1 VSIQLPV
8 VRRIRENVHG
18 TIDIS
23 DLEDRVLSHPYVQRL
38 RRIKQLAFLQYVF
51 PGASHSRFEHSLGV
65 MHLAGVAWEKLRA
78 NQKRLASSAL
88 QFDDY
93 HERELRG
100 GGGAR
105 GGTHGLLSPTFPMAN
120 DFFESAYTLQALR
133 LAALLHDLGH
143 PPFSHSGEAFLAT
156 WKTVRDSAKPR
167 PKWLDR
173 WLDKKVDDLVT
184 AGKDPSGQKVRH
196 EVFTLL
202 LLDRL
207 FRDVYSQN
215 PDVMWIEPQDI
226 ASIMTPEI
234 PPVDGSPLWRFG
246 AYRFCNELI
255 SGEFDVDRMDYLLR
269 DSRECGVV
277 YGIFDESRILNSL
290 AMYFDPREQS
300 VHLAIQFSGM
310 AAFEDYLR
318 ARHSMYLQLYFHKT
332 AVAAEAMIK
341 HLSRA
346 IPGWTLPAE
355 PEQYARIDEH
365 NIYGALH
372 DAAKAALSH
381 DPEALAGFTGTLD
394 DLLLNRR
401 FWKRVF
407 EISGQV
413 DQAAADK
420 MTGRAESIISAAGCP
435 VERISSA
442 NSLTRFRPRGSKDE
456 PSRYKLRLIKKDD
469 FQVPRVYPIEDFFT
483 LNTSDASA
491 VRAQITRLYVP
502 AGNSKDG
509 APWPELVRARLRES
523 LS

>member
-1 VSIQLPV
+1 MNAPRSLPV

-18 TIDIS
+18 TIDVS
-23 DLEDRVLSHPYVQRL
+23 DLEDLVISHPYVQRL

-78 NQKRLASSAL
+78 NQKRLASASR
-88 QFDDY
+88 QFPDY
-93 HERELRG
+93 HDRELK
-100 GGGAR
+100 GAT
-105 GGTHGLLSPTFPMAN
+105 GHGLLSPTFDMVD
-120 DFFESAYTLQALR
+120 DFFESSYTLQALR

-143 PPFSHSGEAFLAT
+143 PPFSHSGETFLPPWTLIEEAS
-156 WKTVRDSAKPR
+156 RPR
-167 PKWLDR
+167 PDWLDEWIKDQIAALR
-173 WLDKKVDDLVT
+173 E
-184 AGKDPSGQKVRH
+184 AGKDPAAHPVRH

-207 FRDVYSQN
+207 FQDVYADDKSSG
-215 PDVMWIEPQDI
+215 VMRVDPQDV
-226 ASIMTPEI
+226 ASIMNPGI
-234 PPVDGSPLWRFG
+234 PPANGSPLWRFG
-246 AYRFCNELI
+246 AYRFCHELI

-290 AMYFDPREQS
+290 GLYFDPKEQS

-341 HLSRA
+341 HLARY
-346 IPGWTLPAE
+346 IPGWTLPPE
-355 PEQYARIDEH
+355 PAKYAKIDEH
-365 NIYGALH
+365 SIHAALM
-372 DAAKAALSH
+372 DAANEKLAGNK
-381 DPEALAGFTGTLD
+381 EALADFSATMD

-407 EISGQV
+407 EISGHDSQESGEEV
-413 DQAAADK
+413 LK
-420 MTGRAESIISAAGCP
+420 RAEAIIARAGCP
-435 VERISSA
+435 YERISSA
-442 NSLTRFRPRGSKDE
+442 NSLTRFRPRSSKDE

-469 FQVPRVYPIEDFFT
+469 RQVPRVYPVEDFFSI
-483 LNTSDASA
+483 NSGSA
-491 VRAQITRLYVP
+491 RAQISRIYVP
-502 AGNSKDG
+502 AAKSGDG
-509 APWPELVRARLRES
+509 RSWPEIVRGLIRDGL
-523 LS
+523 

>member
-1 VSIQLPV
+1 MSIQLPI

-143 PPFSHSGEAFLAT
+143 PPFSHSGEAFLAS
-156 WKTVRDSAKPR
+156 WKTVRESAKPR

-173 WLDKKVDDLVT
+173 WLDKKVDDLVA
-184 AGKDPSGQKVRH
+184 AGKDPSSQKVRH

-365 NIYGALH
+365 NIYGALQ
-372 DAAKAALSH
+372 DAAKATLSH

-420 MTGRAESIISAAGCP
+420 MTGQAESIINAAGCP

-502 AGNSKDG
+502 AGKSNDG

>member
-1 VSIQLPV
+1 VSIQLPI

-78 NQKRLASSAL
+78 NQKRLASGAL

-100 GGGAR
+100 GG
-105 GGTHGLLSPTFPMAN
+105 THGLLAPTFPVASE
-120 DFFESAYTLQALR
+120 FFESAYTLQALR

-143 PPFSHSGEAFLAT
+143 PPFSHSGEAFLAS
-156 WKTVRDSAKPR
+156 WQTVQATAKPR
-167 PKWLDR
+167 PRWLDQ
-173 WLDKKVDDLVT
+173 WLDKKVDALRK
-184 AGKDPSGQKVRH
+184 AGKDPAKQTVRH

-290 AMYFDPREQS
+290 GMYFDPREQS

-355 PEQYARIDEH
+355 PELYARIDEH
-365 NIYGALH
+365 SIYGALL
-372 DAAKAALSH
+372 DAARSRLAAK
-381 DPEALAGFTGTLD
+381 PESLAEFTSTLD

-407 EISGQV
+407 EISGQL
-413 DQAAADK
+413 DQDAADK
-420 MTGRAESIISAAGCP
+420 MIGQAEGIIAAAGCP

-469 FQVPRVYPIEDFFT
+469 RQVPRVYPIEDFFT
-483 LNTSDASA
+483 LNTSDAGA
-491 VRAQITRLYVP
+491 IRAQITRLYVP
-502 AGNSKDG
+502 ASKSSSG
-509 APWPELVRARLRES
+509 QPWPELVRARLRDTLE
-523 LS
+523 

>member
-1 VSIQLPV
+1 MSIQLPI

-18 TIDIS
+18 TIDVS
-23 DLEDRVLSHPYVQRL
+23 ELEDRVLSHPYVQRL

-78 NQKRLASSAL
+78 NQKRLASGAR
-88 QFDDY
+88 QFSDY
-93 HERELRG
+93 HDREIRG
-100 GGGAR
+100 NGG
-105 GGTHGLLSPTFPMAN
+105 HGLLSPTFDMV
-120 DFFESAYTLQALR
+120 DEFFESTYTLQALR

-143 PPFSHSGEAFLAT
+143 PPFSHSGEAFLAS
-156 WKTVRDSAKPR
+156 WKTVQEVAKPR
-167 PKWLDR
+167 PPWLDR
-173 WLDKKVDDLVT
+173 WLNQKVDASVK
-184 AGKDPSGQKVRH
+184 AGKDPAKQPVRH

-207 FRDVYSQN
+207 FSDVYAEN
-215 PDVMWIEPQDI
+215 PDVMRIEPQDI
-226 ASIMTPEI
+226 ASIMSPDI
-234 PPVDGSPLWRFG
+234 PPVEGSPLWRFG
-246 AYRFCNELI
+246 AYRFCHELI

-290 AMYFDPREQS
+290 GMYFDPKEQA

-341 HLSRA
+341 NLSRY

-355 PEQYARIDEH
+355 PELYAKIDEH
-365 NIYGALH
+365 NIYGALL
-372 DAAKAALSH
+372 DAAKSRLVGQSGQIA
-381 DPEALAGFTGTLD
+381 EFMTTLD

-401 FWKRVF
+401 IWKRVF
-407 EISGQV
+407 EISGQDDLSAGEGMIV
-413 DQAAADK
+413 QA
-420 MTGRAESIISAAGCP
+420 ENIIAKSGCP

-442 NSLTRFRPRGSKDE
+442 NSLTSFRPRGSKDE
-456 PSRYKLRLIKKDD
+456 PSRFKLRLIKKDD
-469 FQVPRVYPIEDFFT
+469 RQVPRVYPIEDFFT
-483 LNTSDASA
+483 LNTGDVGA

-502 AGNSKDG
+502 SGKAKDG
-509 APWPELVRARLRES
+509 ASWPDLVRARLRAE
-523 LS
+523 LP

>member
-1 VSIQLPV
+1 MSIQLPV

-18 TIDIS
+18 TIDLS
-23 DLEDRVLSHPYVQRL
+23 ELEDLVLSHPYVQRM

-78 NQKRLASSAL
+78 NQKRLGSGAR
-88 QFDDY
+88 QFSDY
-93 HERELRG
+93 HDREIRDNAG
-100 GGGAR
+100 
-105 GGTHGLLSPTFPMAN
+105 HGLLSPTFDMVD
-120 DFFESAYTLQALR
+120 DFFESTYTLQALR

-156 WKTVRDSAKPR
+156 WKTVQETAKPR

-173 WLDKKVDDLVT
+173 WLDQKVETMKKL
-184 AGKDPSGQKVRH
+184 GKDPAKQTVRH

-202 LLDRL
+202 LLDQL
-207 FRDVYSQN
+207 FTDVYADN
-215 PDVMWIEPQDI
+215 PDVMRIDPQDI
-226 ASIMTPEI
+226 ASIMSPDI
-234 PPVDGSPLWRFG
+234 PPVEGSPLWRFG
-246 AYRFCNELI
+246 AYRFCHELI

-290 AMYFDPREQS
+290 GMYFDPKDQS

-341 HLSRA
+341 HLARY
-346 IPGWTLPAE
+346 IGGWTLPTE
-355 PEQYARIDEH
+355 PELYARIDEH
-365 NIYGALH
+365 SIYGALL
-372 DAAKAALSH
+372 DAAKSRLAQK
-381 DPEALAGFTGTLD
+381 PEELADFTSTLD

-407 EISGQV
+407 EISGQD
-413 DQAAADK
+413 DQSAGEGMMA
-420 MTGRAESIISAAGCP
+420 RAEEIIKKAGCP
-435 VERISSA
+435 VERISNS

-456 PSRYKLRLIKKDD
+456 PSRFKLRLIKKDER
-469 FQVPRVYPIEDFFT
+469 QVPRVYPIEDFFT
-483 LNTSDASA
+483 LNTGNSGA
-491 VRAQITRLYVP
+491 VRAEITRLYVP
-502 AGNSKDG
+502 SGKSPDG
-509 APWPELVRARLRES
+509 SLWPDVVRTRLRAD
-523 LS
+523 LP